1 MGPERKRRQ
10 VACSWDY
17 VPGPRVGW
25 DCIKEWCGKEASNG
39 KCWNAQDRMIL
50 FPKWCFAVLL
60 QGLTNPHLRVSII
73 GESWNNIT
81 VSTSALPSEFLIP
94 A

>member
-1 MGPERKRRQ
+1 MGLCARAKSGVGLHKGMVRK
-10 VACSWDY
+10 
-17 VPGPRVGW
+17 
-25 DCIKEWCGKEASNG
+25 G

-81 VSTSALPSEFLIP
+81 VSTSALPSEYLIP